1 MANRHPGS
9 IERRGDSY
17 RVRIYLGRQMHR
29 FNLKPHTGNA
39 ATDRKLVEKFAR
51 EKHRE
56 LERQHERV
64 AAGLPGG
71 VRFSALLEL
80 FESQELPTVAPGTQ
94 RAYRKSLAPIRAYF
108 VEQRGNPEMSAIQ
121 PKDIS
126 AFLGWRRVSRS
137 RGRQRAERFKPTPL
151 TNRTL
156 QRDRAVLH
164 RLFTIAERMQYR
176 EGNPVAH
183 VDAPKADS
191 RDPMVLDDDQ
201 YEKLIDACSERPM
214 LQFYVLLLG
223 ETGMRCESEA
233 LFLRWEDVDLDDGFL
248 WIASGRDG
256 HRTKSGKGRWVPM
269 VPRLAAAMKEHF
281 AAFRFAAYHGARSPW
296 VLHHTRDRRHYRA
309 GERVRSFRRAF
320 GTAATNAKLPT
331 GFHQHDLRHRRV
343 TTWLGE
349 GRSAVLVKE
358 AMGHSDLRVT
368 MGYAHLSREHL
379 KALVQPRLEPTE
391 ALRARSGAAS
401 A

>member
-9 IERRGDSY
+9 IERRGDAY
-17 RVRIYLGRQMHR
+17 RVRIYLGGQMHR
-29 FNLKPHTGNA
+29 FNFKPHTGSP

-56 LERQHERV
+56 LERQHERL
-64 AAGLPGG
+64 AAGLPGS

-80 FESQELPTVAPGTQ
+80 FVSQELPTVAPGTQ
-94 RAYRKSLAPIRAYF
+94 RAYGKSLSPIRAYF
-108 VEQRGNPEMSAIQ
+108 VDQRGDLEVSAVQ
-121 PKDIS
+121 PQDVA

-137 RGRQRAERFKPTPL
+137 RGRRKPEGFYRTPL

-164 RLFTIAERMQYR
+164 RVFRIAERMQFR
-176 EGNPVAH
+176 EGNPVTN

-191 RDPMVLDDDQ
+191 RDPVVLSHDQ
-201 YEKLIDACSERPM
+201 YEKLIDACSSRPM

-233 LFLRWEDVDLDDGFL
+233 LFLRWEDVDLDEGFL
-248 WIASGRDG
+248 WVASGREG

-269 VPRLAAAMKEHF
+269 GARLGAAMKKHF
-281 AAFRFAAYHGARSPW
+281 AAFRFAAYDGARSPW
-296 VLHHTRDRRHYRA
+296 VLHHTRDRRHHRA

-320 GTAATNAKLPT
+320 ATAARNARLPR

-358 AMGHSDLRVT
+358 AMGHSDLRIT
-368 MGYAHLSREHL
+368 MSYTHLSREHL
-379 KALVQPRLEPTE
+379 KALVQPSAPAPAE
-391 ALRARSGAAS
+391 RARPDAAT

>member
-1 MANRHPGS
+1 
-9 IERRGDSY
+9 
-17 RVRIYLGRQMHR
+17 
-29 FNLKPHTGNA
+29 
-39 ATDRKLVEKFAR
+39 
-51 EKHRE
+51 
-56 LERQHERV
+56 
-64 AAGLPGG
+64 

-80 FESQELPTVAPGTQ
+80 FVSQELPTVAPGTQ
-94 RAYRKSLAPIRAYF
+94 RAYGKSLAPIRTYF
-108 VEQRGNPEMSAIQ
+108 ADQRGDLEVSAVQ
-121 PKDIS
+121 PKDVA

-137 RGRQRAERFKPTPL
+137 RGRQKPEGFRRTPL

-164 RLFTIAERMQYR
+164 RVFRIAERMQFR
-176 EGNPVAH
+176 EGNPVTN
-183 VDAPKADS
+183 VDAPRADS
-191 RDPMVLDDDQ
+191 RDPVVLSDDQ
-201 YEKLIDACSERPM
+201 YENLLGACFERPM

-233 LFLRWEDVDLDDGFL
+233 LFLRWEDVDLDAGFL
-248 WIASGRDG
+248 WVASGREG

-269 VPRLAAAMKEHF
+269 GGRLTAAMKKHF
-281 AAFRFAAYHGARSPW
+281 AAFRFAAFRFAAYDGARSPW
-296 VLHHTRDRRHYRA
+296 VLHHTRDRRHHRA

-320 GTAATNAKLPT
+320 ATAARNAKLPR

-358 AMGHSDLRVT
+358 AMGHSDLRIT
-368 MGYAHLSREHL
+368 MSYTHLSREHL
-379 KALVQPRLEPTE
+379 KALVQPSTSTPAERVRPD
-391 ALRARSGAAS
+391 AAT